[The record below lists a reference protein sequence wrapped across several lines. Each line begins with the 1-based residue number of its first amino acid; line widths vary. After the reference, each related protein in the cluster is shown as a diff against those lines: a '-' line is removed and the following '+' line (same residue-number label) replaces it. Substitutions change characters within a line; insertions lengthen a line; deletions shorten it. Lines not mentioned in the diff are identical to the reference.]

1 MGNTPCCIRLEG
13 NYYTEEEV
21 KEAFRKVLAAHPA
34 LRSVISS
41 AEEGTVLSRFE
52 ARPALEME
60 TVDLPDGVS
69 EEILQNCI
77 RPFALFN
84 HPLVHA
90 KLFRTKDSLVLF
102 FDVHHIVFDHH
113 SMRIFV
119 RDLFA
124 AMRKEALHKDVYPEY
139 LLGMKKR
146 TERGEIAALKK
157 ELTAKYEGY
166 VRHPQFDGSAFA
178 WHTEMIERHVLLK
191 PECMKLCSDGRR
203 AGIQA
208 GLIAACLLAVHKD
221 TGKEKVL
228 SGWLYSGRDSAEK
241 MNMTG
246 LMITSLLA
254 SADFSK
260 IKTAEQLLDAV
271 QLNMRESL
279 RSAELSPGSLLQGLA
294 EEDLITVNYT
304 AYTKEEPPVHA
315 RRINLMNRNTANTCV
330 FYVILNEKEDG
341 SGDLLFK
348 YNDSVYS
355 KVHIEQ
361 FITHFFEAVQELSD
375 QESWMEEIQ

>member
-1 MGNTPCCIRLEG
+1 
-13 NYYTEEEV
+13 
-21 KEAFRKVLAAHPA
+21 VLAAHPA
-34 LRSVISS
+34 LRTVISS
-41 AEEGTVLSRFE
+41 SQDGTILSRAE
-52 ARPALEME
+52 ADPGIGIE
-60 TVDLPDGVS
+60 TADLPDGVS

-77 RPFALFN
+77 KPFALFN

-90 KLFRTKDSLVLF
+90 RLFRTKDSLVLF
-102 FDVHHIVFDHH
+102 FDVHHIVFDHY

-124 AMRKEALHKDVYPEY
+124 AMRKETLKEDAYPEY

-146 TERGEIAALKK
+146 TERGEIAVLKK

-178 WHTEMIERHVLLK
+178 WQTEMIERHVLLR
-191 PECMKLCSDGRR
+191 PEYMKLCSDGQR

-254 SADFSK
+254 AADFSK
-260 IKTAEQLLDAV
+260 IKTAGQLLDAV
-271 QLNMRESL
+271 RLDMRESL
-279 RSAELSPGSLLQGLA
+279 RTAELSPGSLLQGYA

-315 RRINLMNRNTANTCV
+315 RRISLMNRNTANTCV

-341 SGDLLFK
+341 FGDLLFK

-361 FITHFFEAVQELSD
+361 FIMHFFEAVQELSD